1 MTILLDLIQ
10 LSEYSTFDYDDTVVW
25 SIAKQ
30 VVSVVFVRVVVRL
43 VKTSVVLLDLPE
55 NEESCY
61 KGGTYCP
68 EDGPLAVSSQLFLHF
83 VEQFTKANPWN
94 MCLNWSRDR
103 KYKELTTK

>member
-43 VKTSVVLLDLPE
+43 VKTSVVSLDLP
-55 NEESCY
+55 
-61 KGGTYCP
+61 
-68 EDGPLAVSSQLFLHF
+68 
-83 VEQFTKANPWN
+83 
-94 MCLNWSRDR
+94 
-103 KYKELTTK
+103 